1 MSKIKPSTTHA
12 LQRRHTP
19 NGAVQ
24 AMTQIVDFEV
34 VNDGDSVY
42 IMYWYTNADA
52 PLIEE
57 SGGNFV
63 PIPHNGI
70 NLRPNHGLLFNREQ
84 SRSIW
89 NKMVQEGWTVA
100 ADRSKW

>member
-24 AMTQIVDFEV
+24 AITQIVDFEV
-34 VNDGDSVY
+34 VDDSDSVFV
-42 IMYWYTNADA
+42 MYWYTNADA
-52 PLIEE
+52 PLIEA
-57 SGGNFV
+57 GGQNFV

-70 NLRPNHGLLFNREQ
+70 NLRPNHALVFSREV
-84 SRSIW
+84 SRQIW
-89 NKMVQEGWTVA
+89 NGMVKEGWSVA
-100 ADRSKW
+100 VDRSKW

>member
-34 VNDGDSVY
+34 VDDSDSVFV
-42 IMYWYTNADA
+42 MYWYSNGDA
-52 PLIEE
+52 PQAEA
-57 SGGNFV
+57 GGQNFV

-70 NLRPNHGLLFNREQ
+70 NLRPNHALVFSREV
-84 SRSIW
+84 SRQIW
-89 NKMVQEGWTVA
+89 NGMVKEGWSVA
-100 ADRSKW
+100 VDRSKW